1 MNNYS
6 GTFSRLK
13 IESQNGKAQRTT
25 FLSKQKHYIIK
36 SWMNV
41 MQFLVEWNK
50 NGQWSLCFIVLN
62 EFCNF
67 INMCHILSCWAYF
80 LQNISSY
87 FYANS
92 KYFETYYSRFN
103 QICSLL
109 NAKFDITIIMKIQR
123 YERMVASLL
132 VSVVEEIEL
141 NSFSIEFYL
150 HLSQV
155 NKKFSP
161 SLSLL
166 HNAFKTSKVRK
177 LIVLHWLQWIF
188 CIWF

>member
-1 MNNYS
+1 
-6 GTFSRLK
+6 
-13 IESQNGKAQRTT
+13 
-25 FLSKQKHYIIK
+25 
-36 SWMNV
+36 MNV

-50 NGQWSLCFIVLN
+50 NGQSSLCFIVLN

-109 NAKFDITIIMKIQR
+109 NAKFDIKIIMKIQR

-155 NKKFSP
+155 NKKFS
-161 SLSLL
+161 LSLFAAQCIQNEQGEKIDCIAL
-166 HNAFKTSKVRK
+166 IAMNCLYLYLILNFIQVWLVKFYMTKLNKKRK
-177 LIVLHWLQWIF
+177 
-188 CIWF
+188 